1 MQVFD
6 RSLLVDFDLAP
17 ILIIDSDIFVGG
29 QELEAEVSVAP
40 NFICAELDCAEG
52 VEINAA
58 VATGEV
64 VIDLDIFYG
73 ESKLLPW
80 YEGPYIVYP
89 KYEDQE
95 LDTENKSMRSDVL
108 VKEIGVARV
117 TTLSGGYTV
126 TIG

>member
-29 QELEAEVSVAP
+29 QQLEAEVSVAS
-40 NFICAELDCAEG
+40 NYVHADLECYDGIELVAEVDTEA
-52 VEINAA
+52 I
-58 VATGEV
+58 

-80 YEGPYIVYP
+80 YEGPYIVVP

-108 VKEIGVARV
+108 VKEIGVASV
-117 TTLSGGYTV
+117 TNLSGGYTV